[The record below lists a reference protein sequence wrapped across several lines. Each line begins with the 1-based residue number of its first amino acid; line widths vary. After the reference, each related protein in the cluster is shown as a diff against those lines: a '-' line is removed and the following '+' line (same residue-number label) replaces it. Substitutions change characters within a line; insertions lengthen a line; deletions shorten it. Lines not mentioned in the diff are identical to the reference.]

1 MSYQLVNDVSDEL
14 ISAVKELPFIRTHL
28 FNALNPPKQN
38 VVILK
43 GARGTGKSTLMQQFL
58 LKQQQNKNKVLY
70 VAADSTLLDINLVE
84 FAYEYQKRGGVYLAF

>member
-1 MSYQLVNDVSDEL
+1 MSYQRVNDVSDEL

-43 GARGTGKSTLMQQFL
+43 GARGVGKSTLLLQFL
-58 LKQQQNKNKVLY
+58 LKKK
-70 VAADSTLLDINLVE
+70 TRK
-84 FAYEYQKRGGVYLAF
+84 YQGTVFVSRFYTPSYQSG

>member
-1 MSYQLVNDVSDEL
+1 MSYQRVNDVSDEL

-43 GARGTGKSTLMQQFL
+43 GARGVGKSTLLLQFL
-58 LKQQQNKNKVLY
+58 LKKKQENIKVLY
-70 VAADSTLLDINLVE
+70 LSADSTLLHTSLVE
-84 FAYEYQKRGGVYLAF
+84 FAHE